1 LKKPDFGGGER
12 AMKKKGLVFVI
23 AVLGTAFIW
32 QFGVTNTGPAAQ
44 GTATQSAEANI
55 LAEKQFAEA
64 VALLKQE
71 NFSDAVAAYEKVIQL
86 LPESPIAQDA
96 RYWIGQTYFRMG
108 KYDEA
113 LAVFKKLLKDYP
125 GSSIV
130 PVTRLMVSTVE
141 KQKES
146 AKQRGKGNEAQ
157 DLKVITDENTG
168 AKFTK
173 IAELT
178 GKKAVVEGSQ
188 DHLSRWNGKFLL
200 YYDLVIPLDENEP
213 FKLVESSDGGFSI
226 SPDGK
231 KVAYYADKAIWIIP
245 ISSETGRPTGNP
257 KRILEYL
264 PKYRPAVSWSP
275 DSKKIALEWGKDE
288 EGGDIWTLSVEDGVM
303 KQITDDPIWEARP
316 VWSGDGNTIAFNR
329 GGRTLYFVPAEG
341 GTPKKIMD
349 DARPYSWSP
358 DGQWLLYQEVLKPR
372 LYRTS
377 DGHVFEITPP
387 EGVGEFFSW
396 SPDGKRAFFYRSS
409 YDYSPL
415 AKTVST
421 QGGPSFQ
428 LGRGLP
434 LWPYV
439 HFWSPDSRM
448 IMTSGGE
455 LNDRDLYMI
464 PISGGQSTTV
474 RLDISTE
481 NDFQPRSVSP
491 DGKRL
496 LMFIPQG
503 KGKEDLYVAS
513 LSLAEGRTI
522 GPPVKVFS
530 GRDKKPVGY
539 GKIDEWDWSPDGKRL
554 ALVHEG
560 DIWVASAEKEN
571 SVRITKDPANETFPV
586 WSPDGKNIAFI
597 ERQNIV
603 GGVRGGQSLYVV
615 SSSGGERQK
624 IRDGCDKEEFAWSL
638 DGKEILVVSEGLIY
652 AVPLSGGKPRQ
663 LLDLKK
669 EGLKEDLKS
678 VQGLCW
684 IPDGKKLAFLT
695 SDGWTNKIFLVS
707 PSGGGLTELAS
718 DDPVMK
724 DWIYPSPDGK
734 WISYVTEEWVKARP
748 SETIWEVKVEDLIK
762 EKM

>member
-1 LKKPDFGGGER
+1 
-12 AMKKKGLVFVI
+12 MKKKGLVFL
-23 AVLGTAFIW
+23 AVALGLAFIW
-32 QFGVTNTGPAAQ
+32 QFVEANAGVVPESPA
-44 GTATQSAEANI
+44 GQSAEANN

-64 VALLKQE
+64 VTLLKQE
-71 NFSDAVAAYEKVIQL
+71 NFSDAIAAYEKVIQL
-86 LPESPIAQDA
+86 LPENPIAQDA

-113 LAVFKKLLKDYP
+113 LSVFKKLLKDYP

-130 PVTRLMVSTVE
+130 PVTQLMVARVE
-141 KQKES
+141 QEKKNPSQS
-146 AKQRGKGNEAQ
+146 GVLNEVR
-157 DLKVITDENTG
+157 DRDVIIDPATG
-168 AKFTK
+168 AKYTK

-178 GKKAVVEGSQ
+178 GKKAVVDGPGN
-188 DHLSRWNGKFLL
+188 LSPSPNGRFLIHFN
-200 YYDLVIPLDENEP
+200 LVIPLDENEP

-245 ISSETGRPTGNP
+245 ISSETGRPAGHP

-288 EGGDIWTLSVEDGVM
+288 KGGDIWTFSVEDGVM
-303 KQITDDPIWEARP
+303 KQITDDPVWEARP
-316 VWSGDGNTIAFNR
+316 VWSGDGKTIAFNR
-329 GGRTLYFVPAEG
+329 GGRALYFVPAEG

-349 DARPYSWSP
+349 NARPYSWSP

-396 SPDGKRAFFYRSS
+396 SPDGKTLFFYRSS

-415 AKTVST
+415 AKVVST
-421 QGGPSFQ
+421 QGGPCFQ

-434 LWPYV
+434 LWPYN

-464 PISGGQSTTV
+464 PISGGQSTTIK
-474 RLDISTE
+474 LDISAE

-503 KGKEDLYVAS
+503 KGKEDLYIAS
-513 LSLAEGRTI
+513 LSLKEGRTI

-539 GKIDEWDWSPDGKRL
+539 GKIDEWAWSPDGTRL

-560 DIWVASAEKEN
+560 DIWVASAEKGDP
-571 SVRITKDPANETFPV
+571 VRITKDPANETFPV
-586 WSPDGKNIAFI
+586 WSPDGKNIAFV
-597 ERQNIV
+597 ERKDIV
-603 GGVRGGQSLYVV
+603 GGGQPLYVV

-624 IRDGCDKEEFAWSL
+624 IWADCDKEEFTWSL
-638 DGKEILVVSEGLIY
+638 DGKEILIVSDGFIH

-663 LLDLKK
+663 VLDLKR

-684 IPDGKKLAFLT
+684 IPDGKKLAFMT

-724 DWIYPSPDGK
+724 DWIYPSPDSK

-748 SETIWEVKVEDLIK
+748 SETIWEVKVEDLTR
-762 EKM
+762 EKK

>member
-1 LKKPDFGGGER
+1 
-12 AMKKKGLVFVI
+12 MKKKGLVFL
-23 AVLGTAFIW
+23 AAGLGLVFMC
-32 QFGVTNTGPAAQ
+32 QFGPANA
-44 GTATQSAEANI
+44 GMVPEATAGQSAEANN

-64 VALLKQE
+64 VTLLKQE
-71 NFSDAVAAYEKVIQL
+71 NFSDAIAAYEKVIQL
-86 LPESPIAQDA
+86 LPESPMAQDA

-113 LAVFKKLLKDYP
+113 LSVFKKLLKDYP

-141 KQKES
+141 QVKET

-157 DLKVITDENTG
+157 DLKVITDPNTG
-168 AKFTK
+168 AIFTK
-173 IAELT
+173 IAELA
-178 GKKAVVEGSQ
+178 GKKAVVELSQ
-188 DHLSRWNGKFLL
+188 DHLSRSPNGKFLL
-200 YYDLVIPLDENEP
+200 YDNLVIPLDENEP
-213 FKLVESSDGGFSI
+213 FKLVENPKALRFTC

-231 KVAYYADKAIWIIP
+231 KVAYYTDEGIWIIP
-245 ISSETGRPTGNP
+245 ISPETGRPTGP
-257 KRILEYL
+257 AKRILDYL

-275 DSKKIALEWGKDE
+275 DSKRIAFEWREDE
-288 EGGDIWTLSVEDGVM
+288 KGGDIWTLSIEDGVT
-303 KQITDDPIWEARP
+303 KQITNDPIWEARP
-316 VWSGDGNTIAFNR
+316 VWSGDGKMIAFNR
-329 GGRTLYFVPAEG
+329 GGRELYLVPAGG
-341 GTPKKIMD
+341 GTPKKILD
-349 DARPYSWSP
+349 NGRPYSWSP
-358 DGQWLLYQEVLKPR
+358 DGKWLWYHEVIKPR

-377 DGHVFEITPP
+377 DGHVFEINTP
-387 EGVGEFFSW
+387 EGVGGFLSW
-396 SPDGKRAFFYRSS
+396 SPDGKTAFFYRSS
-409 YDYSPL
+409 YDYAPL
-415 AKTVST
+415 AKAVST

-439 HFWSPDSRM
+439 HVWSPDSRM
-448 IMTSGGE
+448 IVTSGGG
-455 LNDRDLYMI
+455 LNDRDLFMI
-464 PISGGQSTTV
+464 PISGGQSATIK
-474 RLDISTE
+474 LGISDE

-496 LMFIPQG
+496 LMFVRQG
-503 KGKEDLYVAS
+503 GDKEDLYVAS
-513 LSLAEGRTI
+513 LSLEEGRTI
-522 GPPVKVFS
+522 GPAVKVFS

-539 GKIDEWDWSPDGKRL
+539 GKIDERDWSPDAKRL

-560 DIWVASAEKEN
+560 DIWVASAEKDN

-597 ERQNIV
+597 ERKNIV
-603 GGVRGGQSLYVV
+603 GGGQPLYVV

-624 IRDGCDKEEFAWSL
+624 IWADCDKEQFTWSL
-638 DGKEILVVSEGLIY
+638 DGKEILIVSEGFIH
-652 AVPLSGGKPRQ
+652 AVPLSGGKSRQ

-684 IPDGKKLAFLT
+684 VPGGKKLAFMT
-695 SDGWTNKIFLVS
+695 SDGWTNRIFLVS
-707 PSGGGLTELAS
+707 PAGGGLTELAS
-718 DDPVMK
+718 DDRTMK

-762 EKM
+762 EKK

>member
-1 LKKPDFGGGER
+1 
-12 AMKKKGLVFVI
+12 MNKKGLVFL
-23 AVLGTAFIW
+23 AAGFGLAFMC
-32 QFGVTNTGPAAQ
+32 QFGQLNLAPGAQ
-44 GTATQSAEANI
+44 AEKSAEASI
-55 LAEKQFAEA
+55 LAERQFAEA
-64 VALLKQE
+64 VTLLKQE
-71 NFSDAVAAYEKVIQL
+71 NFDAAIAAYEKVIQL

-108 KYDEA
+108 KCDEA
-113 LAVFKKLLKDYP
+113 LSVFKKLLKDYP
-125 GSSIV
+125 KSPII
-130 PVTRLMVSTVE
+130 PVTQLMVARVE
-141 KQKES
+141 QEKNNPS
-146 AKQRGKGNEAQ
+146 PRAAQ
-157 DLKVITDENTG
+157 IKAGDTEVITDPNTG

-178 GKKAVVEGSQ
+178 GKKAVVEFAQ
-188 DHLSRWNGKFLL
+188 DHLLRSPNGKFLL
-200 YYDLVIPLDENEP
+200 FYDLVIPLDENEP

-288 EGGDIWTLSVEDGVM
+288 KGGDIWTLSVQDGVM
-303 KQITDDPIWEARP
+303 KQITDDPVWEARP
-316 VWSGDGNTIAFNR
+316 VWSGDGKTIAFNR
-329 GGRTLYFVPAEG
+329 GGRALYFVPAEG

-349 DARPYSWSP
+349 NARPYSWSP

-377 DGHVFEITPP
+377 DGHVFEINPP

-396 SPDGKRAFFYRSS
+396 SQDGKTLFFYRSS

-415 AKTVST
+415 AKVVST
-421 QGGPSFQ
+421 QGGPCFQ

-434 LWPYV
+434 LWPYT

-448 IMTSGGE
+448 IMASGGS
-455 LNDRDLYMI
+455 LNDRDFFMI
-464 PISGGQSTTV
+464 PISGGQSATI
-474 RLDISTE
+474 RLDFSDE
-481 NDFQPRSVSP
+481 NEFQPRSVSP

-513 LSLAEGRTI
+513 LSLEEGRTT
-522 GPPVKVFS
+522 GPAVKVFS
-530 GRDKKPVGY
+530 GRDKKPVGF
-539 GKIDEWDWSPDGKRL
+539 GKIDEWAWSPDGKRL

-560 DIWVASAEKEN
+560 DIWLASAEEDN
-571 SVRITKDPANETFPV
+571 SLRITKDPANETFPV
-586 WSPDGKNIAFI
+586 WSPDGKNIAFV
-597 ERQNIV
+597 EKQNIV
-603 GGVRGGQSLYVV
+603 GGGQPLYVV

-624 IRDGCDKEEFAWSL
+624 IWADCDKENFTWSL
-638 DGKEILVVSEGLIY
+638 DGKEILIVSDGFIQ

-663 LLDLKK
+663 VLDLKK
-669 EGLKEDLKS
+669 EGLKEDVKS

-684 IPDGKKLAFLT
+684 VPGGKKLAFMT
-695 SDGWTNKIFLVS
+695 SDGWTNRIFLVS

-718 DDPVMK
+718 DDRTMK

-748 SETIWEVKVEDLIK
+748 SETIWEVKVEDLIN
-762 EKM
+762 EKK

>member
-1 LKKPDFGGGER
+1 
-12 AMKKKGLVFVI
+12 MKKKGLVFLAAGFGLV
-23 AVLGTAFIW
+23 FIW
-32 QFGVTNTGPAAQ
+32 GLGPINAGPLSQA
-44 GTATQSAEANI
+44 TAGQSSEANI
-55 LAEKQFAEA
+55 LAERQFAEA
-64 VALLKQE
+64 VTLLKQE
-71 NFSDAVAAYEKVIQL
+71 NFSDAIAAYEKVIQL

-108 KYDEA
+108 KNDEA
-113 LAVFKKLLKDYP
+113 LSVFKKLLKDYP

-130 PVTRLMVSTVE
+130 PVTRLMVLTVE
-141 KQKES
+141 KEKES
-146 AKQRGKGNEAQ
+146 AKQRGKGSEAQ
-157 DLKVITDENTG
+157 DLKIITDPDTG

-178 GKKAVVEGSQ
+178 GKKAVVLGGDNFSGSP
-188 DHLSRWNGKFLL
+188 NGKFLL
-200 YYDLVIPLDENEP
+200 YYNLVIPLDENEP
-213 FKLVESSDGGFSI
+213 FKLVENPDALRFAC

-231 KVAYYADKAIWIIP
+231 KVAYYADGAIWIIP
-245 ISSETGRPTGNP
+245 ISPETGRPAGNP
-257 KRILEYL
+257 KRILDYL

-275 DSKKIALEWGKDE
+275 DSKKIAFELGKDK
-288 EGGDIWTLSVEDGVM
+288 EGGDIWTLSIEDGAL
-303 KQITDDPIWEARP
+303 KQITDDPVWEGRP
-316 VWSGDGNTIAFNR
+316 IWSGDGKLIAYNR
-329 GGRTLYFVPAEG
+329 GGRVLYFVPAEG
-341 GTPKKIMD
+341 GTPKKILD
-349 DARPYSWSP
+349 NGRPYSWSP
-358 DGQWLLYQEVLKPR
+358 DGEWLWYQEVLKPR
-372 LYRTS
+372 LYRSS
-377 DGHVFEITPP
+377 DGHVFEVTPP

-396 SPDGKRAFFYRSS
+396 SPDGKTVFFYRSS

-415 AKTVST
+415 AKVVST

-428 LGRGLP
+428 LGRELP

-439 HFWSPDSRM
+439 HFWSPDSQT
-448 IMTSGGE
+448 IVTSGGS
-455 LNDRDLYMI
+455 LNDRDLFMI
-464 PISGGQSTTV
+464 PISGGQSTALK
-474 RLDISTE
+474 LDISDG

-491 DGKRL
+491 DGKKL
-496 LMFIPQG
+496 LMFVPQG
-503 KGKEDLYVAS
+503 KDKEDLYVAS
-513 LSLAEGRTI
+513 LLLKEGRAI
-522 GPPVKVFS
+522 GPAVKIFS

-539 GKIDEWDWSPDGKRL
+539 GKRDEWDWSPDGKRL

-560 DIWVASAEKEN
+560 DIWVASAEKDN

-586 WSPDGKNIAFI
+586 WSPDGKNIAFV

-603 GGVRGGQSLYVV
+603 GGGQPLYVV

-624 IRDGCDKEEFAWSL
+624 IWADCDKEGFTWSL
-638 DGKEILVVSEGLIY
+638 DGKEILVVSEGFIH

-684 IPDGKKLAFLT
+684 IPDGKKLAFMT

-707 PSGGGLTELAS
+707 PSGEDLTELAS

-762 EKM
+762 EKK

>member
-1 LKKPDFGGGER
+1 
-12 AMKKKGLVFVI
+12 MKKKGLVFL
-23 AVLGTAFIW
+23 AAALGLLSIW
-32 QFGVTNTGPAAQ
+32 EFGPINAGPVSQASA
-44 GTATQSAEANI
+44 GQSAEAGN
-55 LAEKQFAEA
+55 LAERQFVEA
-64 VALLKQE
+64 VTLLKQE
-71 NFSDAVAAYEKVIQL
+71 NFSDAIAAYEKVIQL

-113 LAVFKKLLKDYP
+113 LSVFKKLLKDQP

-130 PVTRLMVSTVE
+130 PVTRLMVSRVE
-141 KQKES
+141 KEKES
-146 AKQRGKGNEAQ
+146 AKQRGKGSEAQ
-157 DLKVITDENTG
+157 DLKIITDPDTG

-178 GKKAVVEGSQ
+178 GKKAVGELSQ
-188 DHLSRWNGKFLL
+188 DHLSRSPNGKFLL
-200 YYDLVIPLDENEP
+200 YDNLVLPLDENEP
-213 FKLVESSDGGFSI
+213 FKLVESPDANGFAC
-226 SPDGK
+226 SPDDK
-231 KVAYYADKAIWIIP
+231 KVAYYADGAIWIVP
-245 ISSETGRPTGNP
+245 ISPETGRPTGNP
-257 KRILEYL
+257 KRVLDYL

-288 EGGDIWTLSVEDGVM
+288 KGGDIWTLSIEDGVM
-303 KQITDDPIWEARP
+303 KQITDDPVWEARP
-316 VWSGDGNTIAFNR
+316 VWSGDGKTIAFNR
-329 GGRTLYFVPAEG
+329 GGRVLYFVPAEG

-349 DARPYSWSP
+349 NARPYSWSP

-396 SPDGKRAFFYRSS
+396 SPDGQTLFFYRSS

-415 AKTVST
+415 AKVVST
-421 QGGPSFQ
+421 QGGPCFQ

-434 LWPYV
+434 LWPYN

-448 IMTSGGE
+448 IMTSGGS
-455 LNDRDLYMI
+455 LNDRDLFMI
-464 PISGGQSTTV
+464 PISGGQSATIK
-474 RLDISTE
+474 LDFSDE
-481 NDFQPRSVSP
+481 NEIQPRSVSP

-513 LSLAEGRTI
+513 LSLEEGRTT
-522 GPPVKVFS
+522 GPAVKVFS

-539 GKIDEWDWSPDGKRL
+539 GKIDEWDWAPDGKRL

-560 DIWVASAEKEN
+560 DIWVASAEKDN

-597 ERQNIV
+597 ERKNI
-603 GGVRGGQSLYVV
+603 VRGGQPLYVV

-624 IRDGCDKEEFAWSL
+624 IWADCDKEGFTWSL
-638 DGKEILVVSEGLIY
+638 DGKEILVVSEGFIH
-652 AVPLSGGKPRQ
+652 AVPLSGGKSR
-663 LLDLKK
+663 LVLDLKK
-669 EGLKEDLKS
+669 EGLKEDPKS

-684 IPDGKKLAFLT
+684 IPDGKKLAFMT
-695 SDGWTNKIFLVS
+695 SDGWTNRVFLVS
-707 PSGGGLTELAS
+707 ATGGGLTELAS
-718 DDPVMK
+718 DDRTMK

-762 EKM
+762 EKK

>member
-1 LKKPDFGGGER
+1 
-12 AMKKKGLVFVI
+12 MKKKGLVFLAAGFGLV
-23 AVLGTAFIW
+23 FMC
-32 QFGVTNTGPAAQ
+32 QFGQANAGSVSQ
-44 GTATQSAEANI
+44 ATVGQSADTNI
-55 LAEKQFAEA
+55 LAERQFAEA

-71 NFSDAVAAYEKVIQL
+71 NFSEAIAAYEKVIQL
-86 LPESPIAQDA
+86 LPESLIAQDA
-96 RYWIGQTYFRMG
+96 RYWVGQTYFRMG

-113 LAVFKKLLKDYP
+113 LAVFKKLLKDQP

-130 PVTRLMVSTVE
+130 PVTRLMVSRVE
-141 KQKES
+141 KEKES
-146 AKQRGKGNEAQ
+146 TKLRTRGDEAQ
-157 DLKVITDENTG
+157 DLNIITDPDTG
-168 AKFTK
+168 AKYTK
-173 IAELT
+173 IDVLT
-178 GKKAVVEGSQ
+178 GKKAVIEISR
-188 DHLSRWNGKFLL
+188 DHLSRSPNGKFLL
-200 YYDLVIPLDENEP
+200 YDNLVIPLDENEP

-226 SPDGK
+226 SPNGE

-257 KRILEYL
+257 KRILDYP
-264 PKYRPAVSWSP
+264 PKYRAGVSWSP
-275 DSKKIALEWGKDE
+275 DSKKIAFEWGKDE
-288 EGGDIWTLSVEDGVM
+288 EGGDIWTLSIEDGVM
-303 KQITDDPIWEARP
+303 KQITDDPIWEGRP
-316 VWSGDGNTIAFNR
+316 IWSGNGKMIAYNR
-329 GGRTLYFVPAEG
+329 GGSRELYFVPAEG

-349 DARPYSWSP
+349 NARPYSWSP
-358 DGQWLLYQEVLKPR
+358 DGEWLLYHEVLKPR

-396 SPDGKRAFFYRSS
+396 SLDGKTVFFYRSS

-415 AKTVST
+415 AKAVSI

-428 LGRGLP
+428 CGRGLP

-439 HFWSPDSRM
+439 HFWSPDSQM
-448 IMTSGGE
+448 IVTSGGG
-455 LNDRDLYMI
+455 LNDRDLFMI
-464 PISGGQSTTV
+464 PISGGQSTTIK
-474 RLDISTE
+474 LDISDE

-496 LMFIPQG
+496 LMFVPQG
-503 KGKEDLYVAS
+503 KDKEDLYVAP
-513 LSLAEGRTI
+513 LSLKEGRTT
-522 GPPVKVFS
+522 GPAVKVFS

-539 GKIDEWDWSPDGKRL
+539 GKIDEWAWSPDGTRL

-560 DIWVASAEKEN
+560 DIWVGSAEKGN
-571 SVRITKDPANETFPV
+571 SVRITKDPAYETFPV

-597 ERQNIV
+597 DRQSIM
-603 GGVRGGQSLYVV
+603 RGDQSLYVV

-624 IRDGCDKEEFAWSL
+624 IWADCDKEEFTWSL
-638 DGKEILVVSEGLIY
+638 DGKEILVTSEGFIH
-652 AVPLSGGKPRQ
+652 AVPLPGGKSRQ

-684 IPDGKKLAFLT
+684 IPDGKKLAFMT
-695 SDGWTNKIFLVS
+695 SDGWTNRIFLVS

-734 WISYVTEEWVKARP
+734 WISYVTEEFVKARA

-762 EKM
+762 GKK